1 MGVAGSGK
9 TTIGKLLAE
18 KLHWDFADADDFHP
32 EANVNKMSAGI
43 ALTDEDR
50 EPWLEKMRDSIRKWI
65 ASNQPTILACSALKE
80 SYRNMLQVS
89 SDVCVVYLSGSFE
102 LFEQRL
108 RNRKGHFMKP
118 DMLRSQFLTLEEP
131 AGAVI
136 VNASESPD
144 AIVDEICRSQGL
156 SVQGTN

>member
-18 KLHWDFADADDFHP
+18 TLHWDFADADDFHP
-32 EANVNKMSAGI
+32 EANVKKMSAGI

-50 EPWLEKMRDSIRKWI
+50 EPWLEKMRESICNWI
-65 ASNQPTILACSALKE
+65 DSNQPAILACSALKE
-80 SYRNMLQVS
+80 SYRNVLQVS
-89 SDVCVVYLSGSFE
+89 SAVCVIYLSGSFE
-102 LFEQRL
+102 LFDRRL
-108 RNRKGHFMKP
+108 RSRKGHFMKP

-131 AGAVI
+131 VGATI
-136 VNASESPD
+136 VNASATPD

-156 SVQGTN
+156 SVQGTD